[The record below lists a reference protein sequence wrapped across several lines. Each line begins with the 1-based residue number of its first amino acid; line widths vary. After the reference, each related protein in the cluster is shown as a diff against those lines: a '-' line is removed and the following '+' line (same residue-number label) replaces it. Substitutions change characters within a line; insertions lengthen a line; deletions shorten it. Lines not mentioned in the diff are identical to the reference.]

1 MSGKL
6 MHCVPLTADSEVM
19 VANSRFCD
27 DTWDL
32 APLFSQNSISP
43 NYKKLRFDDIRNEQL
58 KLIIKQYLY
67 YKLGQ
72 IKARTVVA
80 VRYRLTH
87 FVRFCEIHSIKSLKH
102 ITSHTL
108 IDFAVWLKAE
118 HEISHMT
125 GYFISH
131 AVEEMIR
138 IGQIKGWDVPV
149 GDVLTGT
156 MAKDLWGPRTDES
169 CSKKVQPIPDDVFD
183 NYL

>member
-6 MHCVPLTADSEVM
+6 LHRVPLTADSEVM

-43 NYKKLRFDDIRNEQL
+43 NYKKLRFDDIHNEQM
-58 KLIIKQYLY
+58 KLIVKQYLY

-87 FVRFCEIHSIKSLKH
+87 FVRFCEIHNIKSLKH

-108 IDFAVWLKAE
+108 IAFAVWLKAE
-118 HEISHMT
+118 HDISPIT
-125 GYFISH
+125 GHFISH

-138 IGQIKGWDVPV
+138 IGQIKGWNVP
-149 GDVLTGT
+149 DCNVLTGAT
-156 MAKDLWGPRTDES
+156 AKDLWGPRTDEGS
-169 CSKKVQPIPDDVFD
+169 AK
-183 NYL
+183 NTAYTR